1 MEPTRRSRTPP
12 LPRPPAAMDEDQRTR
27 LKPEVPSRPGNL
39 RFEERLALFVHSLDR
54 ANAAALLQ
62 MLHDRHA
69 GRALAYLQRLE
80 SMPSAERQGNLAAQ
94 FGVRTDAPERLRE
107 LWAEAPVLLRAD
119 LYRALPPFLRT
130 LFPGFKAGAPSEG
143 PEAALRRAFA
153 ERLVREATR

>member
-12 LPRPPAAMDEDQRTR
+12 LLRPSAALDEDQRTR

-54 ANAAALLQ
+54 SNAAALLQ
-62 MLHDRHA
+62 GLHDRHS

-80 SMPSAERQGNLAAQ
+80 SMPSVERQGHLAAQ
-94 FGVRTDAPERLRE
+94 FGVRADAPERVRE
-107 LWAEAPVLLRAD
+107 LWADASVLLRAD

-130 LFPGFKAGAPSEG
+130 LFPGFKAAAPCDG
-143 PEAALRRAFA
+143 PEGASRRAFA
-153 ERLVREATR
+153 ERLVREVTR